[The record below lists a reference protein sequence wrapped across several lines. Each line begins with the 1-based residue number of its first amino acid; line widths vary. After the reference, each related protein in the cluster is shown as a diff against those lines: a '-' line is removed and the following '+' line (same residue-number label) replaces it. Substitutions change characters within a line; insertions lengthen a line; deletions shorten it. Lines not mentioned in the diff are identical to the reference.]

1 MGMTGMGTG
10 EDMTMADDRIDGIR
24 IGIIIIAKDKM
35 IGVVEEENGI
45 ESIIMIRTGK
55 IREDT
60 GKSRLHMTEE
70 MKGGDPIT
78 NPKPK
83 KQLKQPEMIALVNR
97 ETS

>member
-1 MGMTGMGTG
+1 MGMTEMDTG
-10 EDMTMADDRIDGIR
+10 EDMKMADDTIDGIR

-78 NPKPK
+78 NPNPK
-83 KQLKQPEMIALVNR
+83 KQPKQPEMIAAVNR